1 MVRKVRKVR
10 NMGWRWAAALV
21 VLLASDG
28 GAAATEAYR
37 LGHGDVVEVG
47 VWREAEMQKQV
58 VVRPDGMVSFPLV
71 GDVEAAGKTV
81 AELKGVIEK
90 ALAAYIP
97 DAVASVAVV
106 NTVSMQASVEGRV
119 ARPGRYPITG
129 TTTFLEIMAQ
139 AGGPTPFASERKV
152 RVRHAGTWQTVNYH
166 HLAKGDG
173 NDFALSRG
181 DVIYVP

>member
-1 MVRKVRKVR
+1 MVR
-10 NMGWRWAAALV
+10 NMGRWCAVASILLV
-21 VLLASDG
+21 V
-28 GAAATEAYR
+28 AATSAIAGEAYR
-37 LGHGDVVEVG
+37 LGHGDVVEIG

-90 ALAAYIP
+90 GLARYIP

-106 NTVSMQASVEGRV
+106 NAVSMQASVEGRV

-129 TTTFLEIMAQ
+129 TTTFLEIMAL

-152 RVRHAGTWQTVNYH
+152 RVRHGGTWQTVNYH

-173 NDFALSRG
+173 DDFALSRG

>member
-1 MVRKVRKVR
+1 MVRNTV
-10 NMGWRWAAALV
+10 WRCTVTL
-21 VLLASDG
+21 VLLV
-28 GAAATEAYR
+28 AAATSAAAGEPYQ
-37 LGHGDVVEVG
+37 LGHGDVVEIS
-47 VWREAEMQKQV
+47 VWREADMQKQV

-90 ALAAYIP
+90 ALATYIP

-106 NTVSMQASVEGRV
+106 NATSMQASVEGRV

-152 RVRHAGTWQTVNYH
+152 RVRHAGTWKTVNYH
-166 HLAKGDG
+166 HLAKGEGD
-173 NDFALSRG
+173 DFALSRG

>member
-1 MVRKVRKVR
+1 MVR
-10 NMGWRWAAALV
+10 NMMNMGRCCALIL
-21 VLLASDG
+21 VLLV
-28 GAAATEAYR
+28 AAATNATAGEAYR

-58 VVRPDGMVSFPLV
+58 VVRPDGMISFPLV
-71 GDVEAAGKTV
+71 GDVKAAGKTV

-90 ALAAYIP
+90 GLDRYIP

-106 NTVSMQASVEGRV
+106 NAVSMQASVEGRV

-166 HLAKGDG
+166 RLAKGDG
-173 NDFALSRG
+173 DDFALARG

>member
-1 MVRKVRKVR
+1 MVRNPV
-10 NMGWRWAAALV
+10 WRFGVALALLVAATSAAA
-21 VLLASDG
+21 G
-28 GAAATEAYR
+28 EAYR
-37 LGHGDVVEVG
+37 LGHGDLVEIS
-47 VWREAEMQKQV
+47 VWREADMQKQA

-81 AELKGVIEK
+81 AELKGEIEK
-90 ALAAYIP
+90 GLGHYIP
-97 DAVASVAVV
+97 DAVASVAVI
-106 NTVSMQASVEGRV
+106 NAVSMQAAVEGKV

-152 RVRHAGTWQTVNYH
+152 RVRHAGKWQTVNYR

-173 NDFALSRG
+173 DDFALSRG

>member
-1 MVRKVRKVR
+1 MVRTTV
-10 NMGWRWAAALV
+10 WRWAVALV
-21 VLLASDG
+21 LLVAS
-28 GAAATEAYR
+28 ATSAVAGEAYQ
-37 LGHGDVVEVG
+37 LGHGDLVEIS
-47 VWREAEMQKQV
+47 VWREADMQKQV
-58 VVRPDGMVSFPLV
+58 VVRPDGMISFPLV

-81 AELKGVIEK
+81 VELKGIIEK
-90 ALAAYIP
+90 ALTAYIP

-106 NTVSMQASVEGRV
+106 NAVSMQASVEGRV

-173 NDFALSRG
+173 DDFALSRG

>member
-1 MVRKVRKVR
+1 MVRNAV
-10 NMGWRWAAALV
+10 WRCAVAV
-21 VLLASDG
+21 VLLVASAG
-28 GAAATEAYR
+28 GAAADEAYR
-37 LGHGDVVEVG
+37 LGHGDLVEIG
-47 VWREAEMQKQV
+47 VWREADMQKQV
-58 VVRPDGMVSFPLV
+58 VVRPDGMISFPLV
-71 GDVEAAGKTV
+71 GDAEAAGKTV

-97 DAVASVAVV
+97 DAVANVAVI
-106 NTVSMQASVEGRV
+106 NAVSMQASVEGRV

-152 RVRHAGTWQTVNYH
+152 RVRHAGIWQTVNYR

-173 NDFALSRG
+173 DDFALGRG